1 MSQANITAAAVP
13 QGVIRAKGVAAFLN
27 IGLSTVWKWH
37 AEGKLPPG
45 IRISPRCTVWR
56 RSDLEAFLERQAASS
71 GVE

>member
-1 MSQANITAAAVP
+1 MSQATIPPAAS

-45 IRISPRCTVWR
+45 IRIGPRCTVWR
-56 RSDLEAFLERQAASS
+56 RSDLEAFLERQATAN
-71 GVE
+71 GAE

>member
-1 MSQANITAAAVP
+1 MSQANITTAAS
-13 QGVIRAKGVAAFLN
+13 QGVMRAKGVAAFFN

-56 RSDLEAFLERQAASS
+56 RSDLETFLEQQAAADKA
-71 GVE
+71 E

>member
-1 MSQANITAAAVP
+1 MSAAY
-13 QGVIRAKGVAAFLN
+13 QNTYGSQTGVAAFLN

-56 RSDLEAFLERQAASS
+56 RSDLEAFLERQARRRK
-71 GVE
+71 GQGETWLI